1 MVFLDDLAA
10 KQRNRQLL
18 ADTAELGAL
27 LERIKTAYHEQSQAK
42 LVTFSPSTI
51 SMSPKEMSQSI
62 DNLNTPLPPEMSTVL
77 QSDTVAPTK
86 TNATTTPNPSPPK
99 PPAVKEEAMMVLSPR
114 QELMAKAETLFSQ
127 SSSSSSEEEQTESI
141 KPPSQSVKSESK
153 GRVSVKSE
161 PKSISFND
169 ALSNVPLHAEPSQH
183 NFAEPDLALFSSKR
197 TSTAASK
204 RSSQRTTIES
214 ATSAASASRRSREAT
229 TTPVSSHNEMSR
241 KSGQNASV
249 MIDDQQDQKSS
260 GSRKSFQLLESP
272 RRMSQATTSERIMS
286 DDSVSET
293 VSVSR
298 KKEIKSSRQKTQF
311 NENEIDEKLWY
322 QNDVSKKSPSKF
334 ASSWNALDN
343 DDDSFSFD

>member
-1 MVFLDDLAA
+1 
-10 KQRNRQLL
+10 
-18 ADTAELGAL
+18 
-27 LERIKTAYHEQSQAK
+27 
-42 LVTFSPSTI
+42 
-51 SMSPKEMSQSI
+51 
-62 DNLNTPLPPEMSTVL
+62 MSTVL
-77 QSDTVAPTK
+77 QSDAVTPTP
-86 TNATTTPNPSPPK
+86 TTAITTPNPSPPK
-99 PPAVKEEAMMVLSPR
+99 PPAVKEEVTMILSPR

-229 TTPVSSHNEMSR
+229 TTPVSSHNEMR
-241 KSGQNASV
+241 F
-249 MIDDQQDQKSS
+249 I
-260 GSRKSFQLLESP
+260 
-272 RRMSQATTSERIMS
+272 
-286 DDSVSET
+286 ET
-293 VSVSR
+293 
-298 KKEIKSSRQKTQF
+298 F
-311 NENEIDEKLWY
+311 FLN
-322 QNDVSKKSPSKF
+322 
-334 ASSWNALDN
+334 
-343 DDDSFSFD
+343 

>member
-27 LERIKTAYHEQSQAK
+27 LERIKTAYQEQSQAK

-77 QSDTVAPTK
+77 KSDTVTPTP
-86 TNATTTPNPSPPK
+86 TTAMTPPTPPQ
-99 PPAVKEEAMMVLSPR
+99 PTVVKEEATMILSPR

-153 GRVSVKSE
+153 RLNSVKSE